1 MKVANPIYDIVFKYM
16 MEDERIARTILSALL
31 KVEVLAVEV
40 RPHEYSDDTHE
51 NLSVFRIDFGATI
64 LDAEGNKKLILIE
77 LQKTWLETETLR
89 FRQYLGVHYSN
100 PKNMQ
105 SDGSALPMVAVYI
118 LGHKV
123 GDIEEPV
130 LYVNQQSFD
139 YYGNVVTEGLPNSFV
154 DSLTHNSIIVQIPR
168 LHGHINNRLDMVLSI
183 FDQSRRDED
192 DHRILRIDDSVYE
205 NDAEMEHIL
214 RRLTMA
220 AADVD
225 MRLKMNAEEI
235 YFSAIEKRDT
245 EILVR
250 DRQLAEKQAQLNEKQ
265 AQLNEQESML
275 RTTIKMLL
283 DAGKS
288 LEEISIALGKDLDIV
303 TKLATE

>member
-16 MEDERIARTILSALL
+16 MEDERIART
-31 KVEVLAVEV
+31 
-40 RPHEYSDDTHE
+40 
-51 NLSVFRIDFGATI
+51 F
-64 LDAEGNKKLILIE
+64 NK
-77 LQKTWLETETLR
+77 
-89 FRQYLGVHYSN
+89 
-100 PKNMQ
+100 
-105 SDGSALPMVAVYI
+105 AC
-118 LGHKV
+118 
-123 GDIEEPV
+123 
-130 LYVNQQSFD
+130 
-139 YYGNVVTEGLPNSFV
+139 
-154 DSLTHNSIIVQIPR
+154 
-168 LHGHINNRLDMVLSI
+168 
-183 FDQSRRDED
+183 
-192 DHRILRIDDSVYE
+192 E

-288 LEEISIALGKDLDIV
+288 LEEISAAIGKDLNIV
-303 TKLATE
+303 KKLATE